1 MTTKELINQY
11 VIAHTGNRR
20 MSASELGALLT
31 EFAEKLMANQ
41 PKTREAL
48 FREYMQAT
56 PAERRKFDLS
66 LLSETRKEALAILT
80 DLGYE
85 CKLPQEPA
93 SEDLERCV
101 VEQMEADGDV
111 DDFVRR
117 GIDDIASKYAQLGA
131 QWQRDHD
138 QKELQIA
145 EEHGILTGMNMERE
159 KMMKDAE
166 PIRFDCSLPCRA
178 FKNLKAK
185 GIQIGDKLLIIKE

>member
-11 VIAHTGNRR
+11 VTAHADNRW
-20 MSASELGALLT
+20 MDASELEALLT
-31 EFAEKLMANQ
+31 EFAEKLIALQ
-41 PKTREAL
+41 PKTRETL

-66 LLSETRKEALAILT
+66 FLSETRKEALAILT

-93 SEDLERCV
+93 SEDLEKCV

-131 QWQRDHD
+131 QWQ
-138 QKELQIA
+138 KEQ
-145 EEHGILTGMNMERE
+145 MR
-159 KMMKDAE
+159 KDAIE
-166 PIRFDCSLPCRA
+166 CHIDYYDGSILDYA
-178 FKNLKAK
+178 QKQLDDTLEKNGAK
-185 GIQIGDKLLIIKE
+185 VGDKVKVIIIKE

>member
-11 VIAHTGNRR
+11 VTAHADNRW
-20 MSASELGALLT
+20 MDASELEALLT

-85 CKLPQEPA
+85 CKLPQEPT
-93 SEDLERCV
+93 SEDLEKCV

-131 QWQRDHD
+131 EW
-138 QKELQIA
+138 QKEQI
-145 EEHGILTGMNMERE
+145 
-159 KMMKDAE
+159 MKDDKFLIA
-166 PIRFDCSLPCRA
+166 
-178 FKNLKAK
+178 
-185 GIQIGDKLLIIKE
+185 IGDAYVDWIDGGINTNDEDSADYIRKNMRYEK